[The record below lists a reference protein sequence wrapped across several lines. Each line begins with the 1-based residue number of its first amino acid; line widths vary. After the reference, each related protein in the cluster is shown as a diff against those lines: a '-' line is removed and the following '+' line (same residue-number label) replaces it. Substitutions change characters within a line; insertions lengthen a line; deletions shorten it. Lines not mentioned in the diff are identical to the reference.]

1 MEMGEL
7 IPLLGQVAGIPV
19 PTRKLPLSLL
29 YALAAIQEVYAR
41 ITGKPVLLGLATV
54 RLMVREAAH
63 PFQSGQERAR
73 TGPAFSSAGADAGRY
88 RGLVSPAWLVLNG

>member
-1 MEMGEL
+1 M
-7 IPLLGQVAGIPV
+7 

-54 RLMVREAAH
+54 RLMVREAGA
-63 PFQSGQERAR
+63 PVSIRPRASTNWACIFVR
-73 TGPAFSSAGADAGRY
+73 WRRRWPIPW
-88 RGLVSPAWLVLNG
+88 LVSPAWLVLNG